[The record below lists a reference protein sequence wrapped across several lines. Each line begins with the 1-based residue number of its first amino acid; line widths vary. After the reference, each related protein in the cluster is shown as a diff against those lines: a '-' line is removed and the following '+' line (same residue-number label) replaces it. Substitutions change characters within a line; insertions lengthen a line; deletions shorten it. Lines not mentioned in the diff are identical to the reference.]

1 MAESTPWRTA
11 ISAPCPAS
19 SPQAMQTYRP
29 QATRLSG
36 RALVR
41 AETAWILSIAHGTA
55 RHLRPRRGEEEKG
68 QGQNARQRALS
79 PLRRAGCVRLPSRAE
94 PGARGPPCQSRRT
107 GCPWRPA
114 SGTRPPELRR
124 AQRRRRAPAASGLR
138 FGRRRPQAIPGGRP
152 PQNRRVRPA
161 SAPATC
167 QPPESFFVCTD
178 ESLLSFILSLSF
190 PFVTKILRLGEISC
204 QFFAGFAPGRGGIFG
219 RFLLTARGR
228 RGYSS
233 SWNPLISCKRPLQSG
248 FSFYE

>member
-29 QATRLSG
+29 QGCPAARPSG
-36 RALVR
+36 R
-41 AETAWILSIAHGTA
+41 I
-55 RHLRPRRGEEEKG
+55 PRGF
-68 QGQNARQRALS
+68 S
-79 PLRRAGCVRLPSRAE
+79 PLRRDCAPPPSPPRERGKRPGAERAAARCARRAAI
-94 PGARGPPCQSRRT
+94 PAKTGARGPACQSRRT

-124 AQRRRRAPAASGLR
+124 AQRSRRAPAASGPR

-204 QFFAGFAPGRGGIFG
+204 QFFAGFAPGRGGIFC